1 MSILIVDDSR
11 THRLLLEAILRGAG
25 HREVEMAGSAA
36 EAYERLGMN
45 DPDAP
50 PGALDV
56 QLILMD
62 ILMSPVDGIEACA
75 RISAS
80 LRVGDIP
87 IVMVSALNDEV
98 KLQAAFAAGAVDYV
112 TKPIRTFELL
122 ARVRHILRLK
132 HETDLRNARERDL
145 LQVTGKLTIAN
156 EALQQLSLQDALT
169 GVGNRRRLDEYLATE
184 WLRAMRNGSTLS
196 LIMVDIDHFKAYN
209 DTYGHGAGD
218 DILTQVAGALRD
230 TLRRPADLVA
240 RCGGEEFAIVLPET
254 PHEHALAIGEAIR
267 HAVEGLAVEH
277 CRSPVSTR
285 VTISAGVASTVPVP
299 EASEAALLAQADHA
313 LYEAKRAGRN
323 RVISA

>member
-25 HREVEMAGSAA
+25 HREVAMAGSAA

-50 PGALDV
+50 PSDIGV

-62 ILMSPVDGIEACA
+62 ILMSPVDGIEACG
-75 RISAS
+75 RISACE
-80 LRVGDIP
+80 RVNDIP
-87 IVMVSALNDEV
+87 VVMVSALNDEV

-112 TKPIRTFELL
+112 TKPIRKFELL

-132 HETDLRNARERDL
+132 HEMDLRNARERDL
-145 LQVTGKLTIAN
+145 LQVTGKLTVAN
-156 EALQQLSLQDALT
+156 EALQQLSMQDALT
-169 GVGNRRRLDEYLATE
+169 GVANRRRLDGYLSTE
-184 WLRAMRNGSTLS
+184 WRRAIRNGSTLS

-218 DILTQVAGALRD
+218 DILARVAATLRD
-230 TLRRPADLVA
+230 TLRRAADLVA

-254 PHEHALAIGEAIR
+254 THEHALAIGESVRQAIE
-267 HAVEGLAVEH
+267 ALAVEH
-277 CRSPVSTR
+277 CRSPVSAR
-285 VTISAGVASTVPVP
+285 VTISAGVASTVPVQ
-299 EASEAALLAQADHA
+299 EASEAALLAEADQA

-323 RVISA
+323 QVHSA